1 MKNSQQYFVLPERAS
16 KVVCMKFSELV
27 ITLLNR
33 KETVD
38 QITTKNLTEK
48 EVEGLEYLGG
58 YVIRKLFMK
67 LKTVQNKQESDEQ
80 AMQILL
86 AGKAEENLMS
96 SSFVE
101 NMSGGGLWIITED
114 IQKIFIITEKYFC
127 VQTAVVGLREI
138 NINKFVDKLNNF
150 SPLLMIFRHIV
161 SDCDA
166 TVNDQVEMNTLSSI
180 LTLYLRVRTFSLAK
194 DIVAKQKGKIF
205 DCKALRK
212 SIKLS
217 SKREDTK

>member
-1 MKNSQQYFVLPERAS
+1 MIYNRLFNDLMKNRQ
-16 KVVCMKFSELV
+16 
-27 ITLLNR
+27 
-33 KETVD
+33 ETVD
-38 QITTKNLTEK
+38 QKTTKILTEK
-48 EVEGLEYLGG
+48 EVEGLKYLGG

-101 NMSGGGLWIITED
+101 NMSRGGLWIITED

-161 SDCDA
+161 SDCNA

-180 LTLYLRVRTFSLAK
+180 LTPYLRVRTFSLAK

-205 DCKALRK
+205 DRKALRK
-212 SIKLS
+212 STKLS